1 MCILLPNV
9 AKHLPFL
16 QGEDKRGTTCLTAQG
31 DKWSSRCKKRIPP
44 QTVRQGAIDREEI
57 AFSLIFM

>member
-1 MCILLPNV
+1 MCIALSNV

-16 QGEDKRGTTCLTAQG
+16 QGEDKRGTTCLTAQV
-31 DKWSSRCKKRIPP
+31 DKGGSICKKRIPP
-44 QTVRQGAIDREEI
+44 QTIRQGAIDREEI